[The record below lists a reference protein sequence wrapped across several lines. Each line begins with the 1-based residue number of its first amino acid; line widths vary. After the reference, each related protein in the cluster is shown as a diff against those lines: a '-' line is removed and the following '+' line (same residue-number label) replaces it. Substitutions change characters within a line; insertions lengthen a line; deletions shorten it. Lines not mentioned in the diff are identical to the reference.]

1 MAART
6 SGAEGIDGR
15 QGGRPTGADGVD
27 DHQGGR
33 RSVADDIDD
42 HQGGRKTGRLGCLA
56 VVDNIGGWSY
66 STDLAGSDMPESK
79 NRTSQMTGLKDMA
92 TVELIE
98 REDGKGG
105 TDL

>member
-15 QGGRPTGADGVD
+15 QGGRPTGADGV
-27 DHQGGR
+27 
-33 RSVADDIDD
+33 DD

-79 NRTSQMTGLKDMA
+79 NRTSLKDMA

-98 REDGKGG
+98 REDDKGG

>member
-15 QGGRPTGADGVD
+15 QGGRPTGADGV
-27 DHQGGR
+27 
-33 RSVADDIDD
+33 DD